1 MPESLLGR
9 VLVTQ
14 GFREG
19 VQLYMFTRGLYM
31 NEYAA
36 AVGLDR
42 AILRRILPGRMLSVR
57 PQIIGKL
64 VRGLGLSRR
73 EDVYM
78 FSLVGWQLPLFD
90 DLSSVWEPGGSIGSR
105 IDGIVVDVGLNG
117 PQRKTL
123 ADILIPN
130 ALALARLIKL
140 GLSPQG
146 EPLAV

>member
-1 MPESLLGR
+1 
-9 VLVTQ
+9 
-14 GFREG
+14 
-19 VQLYMFTRGLYM
+19 MFTQGLYM
-31 NEYAA
+31 NEYAK

-42 AILRRILPGRMLSVR
+42 ATLRRILMGKIHSVK
-57 PQIIGKL
+57 PQIISRL

-78 FSLVGWQLPLFD
+78 FGLVGWQLPLFD
-90 DLSSVWEPGGSIGSR
+90 DSSSVWDPKIGSIGSR
-105 IDGIVVDVGLNG
+105 VDGIVLDVGLNG
-117 PQRKTL
+117 PQRKSF